1 MKDSHYIW
9 IWLELIT
16 TVLSG
21 ERGRDKERERERLVI
36 IYLTLLL
43 LGLGKSYVV
52 YRFEL
57 FPPFA
62 KVDADTI
69 FKFTGLFL
77 KECQILQVQ
86 TTT

>member
-1 MKDSHYIW
+1 MKDSHYIG

-16 TVLSG
+16 TILSG
-21 ERGRDKERERERLVI
+21 EREKVVF

-52 YRFEL
+52 NRFEL
-57 FPPFA
+57 FPSFA
-62 KVDADTI
+62 KVDADAI